1 MEEEI
6 DLRQY
11 IEVLRRWL
19 WLIVLGTFLA
29 ALTAFVV
36 SLFIPPTYEAEASV
50 VVAKAKTEVTFDPN
64 IKTVSGEQLARASQ
78 ATQRQTLSDL
88 VSNPEVAKRVV
99 TALGDVLSPE
109 ERDVRMLSAMVQAKT
124 DRNSNLIRITVRSTD
139 PKKAAA
145 IANAWA
151 KEYVDY
157 VNNQVYSGTP
167 QTPEETAAQAQEAKA
182 RYDKAE
188 AQLVQFLGDNQI
200 AELQRQIAEKKTL
213 ISALQSGR
221 DKAVVSVYQQQVA
234 ANVQA
239 LKDLYALRHKLDRL
253 LSNARSLQNHVQTGS
268 DSPTAQTANT
278 FSLILVQASSF
289 TTAASLPVSLQVPM
303 NQLSSGGASR
313 AQLLN
318 DVSDLIRTLESKR
331 NEVQAEIDTLSA
343 KLLNNEGY
351 QLLATSSPENTAA
364 PGKTQKKPISAAA
377 EAKSPAQVQPQG
389 SGELSAAP
397 APAGS
402 STTDV
407 LNRLQREV
415 NQLDAKLESAT
426 AQKQELT
433 RARDLAY
440 ETYKS
445 LARKVAEVD
454 VAAQS
459 KSTEVKFAVPA
470 VAPRAPVA
478 PRKMMNTLLAAVVG
492 LMLAVGVA
500 FVAEYMDDSLRADE
514 VEQLLQVPVLAQ
526 VPSWERARFDGQ
538 ALAVA
543 LIDPQAPLT
552 ESLRSLRTNLQVLT
566 TEPLRSLLVT
576 SPDPEEGKSTVV
588 ANLGIVTA
596 QAGKKVVL
604 VDGDLRRP
612 TLHKHFGLPNEK
624 GLSNLLVEKESSAAG
639 FLQETGV
646 PGLRLMAS
654 GPLPP
659 SPADLLSSSRL
670 SAILAELREDSD
682 MVLVD
687 SPAAQAIPDA
697 LLLAKWVDGVLLVAE
712 PGATGREAAMKA
724 QASLARAGARLL
736 GVVLTKVNAAS
747 VSAYRYYATADPR
760 RRRSRHWWRLFQPW
774 RSAAG

>member
-11 IEVLRRWL
+11 IEVLRRWV
-19 WLIVLGTFLA
+19 WLIVLGTVLA

-64 IKTVSGEQLARASQ
+64 IKTVSGEQLARANQ
-78 ATQRQTLSDL
+78 AAQRQTLADL
-88 VSNPEVAKRVV
+88 VSNPEVGKRVAAV
-99 TALGDVLSPE
+99 LGDVLSPE
-109 ERDVRMLSAMVQAKT
+109 EQDVHSLSGMVEAKT
-124 DRNSNLIRITVRSTD
+124 DRNSNLIRITVRSAD
-139 PKKAAA
+139 PEKAAE

-167 QTPEETAAQAQEAKA
+167 QTPEETAAQAKEAKA

-188 AQLVQFLGDNQI
+188 TKLVQFLGENQI
-200 AELQRQIAEKKTL
+200 AELQRQIAEKKGL

-221 DKAVVSVYQQQVA
+221 DKAVVAVYQQQVA

-239 LKDLYALRHKLDRL
+239 LKDLYALRHKLDSL
-253 LSNARSLQNHVQTGS
+253 LSNARSLQAHIQAGS

-289 TTAASLPVSLQVPM
+289 TTAANLPVNLQVPM
-303 NQLSSGGASR
+303 NQLSSGGVSR
-313 AQLLN
+313 SQLLK
-318 DVSDLIRTLESKR
+318 DVSQLIQTLESKR
-331 NEVQAEIDTLSA
+331 NEVQAEIDTLSTQ
-343 KLLNNEGY
+343 LLNNGGY
-351 QLLATSSPENTAA
+351 QFLAPSIPGNTTA
-364 PGKTQKKPISAAA
+364 PGNIQKKPLSTAT
-377 EAKSPAQVQPQG
+377 EAKSQAQIQPQG
-389 SGELSAAP
+389 SGQVTAAP
-397 APAGS
+397 ATAGAA
-402 STTDV
+402 TI
-407 LNRLQREV
+407 EAI
-415 NQLDAKLESAT
+415 NQLQKEVDQLQAKLESVS

-478 PRKMMNTLLAAVVG
+478 PRKKMNTLLAGVVG
-492 LMLAVGVA
+492 LMLTIGVA

-514 VEQLLQVPVLAQ
+514 AERLLQLPVLAE
-526 VPSWERARFDGQ
+526 VPSWDGPRFDGE
-538 ALAVA
+538 ALAFA
-543 LIDPQAPLT
+543 LIDPRAPLT
-552 ESLRSLRTNLQVLT
+552 ESLRSLRTSLQVLT
-566 TEPLRSLLVT
+566 PEPLRSLLVT

-588 ANLGIVTA
+588 ANLGIVMA
-596 QAGKKVVL
+596 QGGKKVVL

-624 GLSNLLVEKESSAAG
+624 GLSNLLVEKGSSVAN

-659 SPADLLSSSRL
+659 SPADLLSNGRL
-670 SAILAELREDSD
+670 SAILEELREGADV
-682 MVLVD
+682 MLVD

-712 PGATGREAAMKA
+712 PGATSREAAVQA
-724 QASLARAGARLL
+724 QASLGRAGARLL
-736 GVVLTKVNAAS
+736 GVVLTKMSGTRMA
-747 VSAYRYYATADPR
+747 AYRYYATGDSK
-760 RRRSRHWWRLFQPW
+760 RRRSRNRL
-774 RSAAG
+774 RMLLH